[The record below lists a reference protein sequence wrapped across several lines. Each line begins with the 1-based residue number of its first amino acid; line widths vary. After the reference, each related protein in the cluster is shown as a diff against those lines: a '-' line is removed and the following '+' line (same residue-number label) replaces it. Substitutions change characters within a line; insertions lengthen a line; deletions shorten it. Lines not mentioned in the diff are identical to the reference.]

1 MKQQVEAPVTTS
13 QIDAPTIDAPVWHRP
28 EITRVSLKETM
39 YFSGSPIDGGTE
51 GNITP
56 V

>member
-1 MKQQVEAPVTTS
+1 MKQHVEAPAVTSPTEVPA
-13 QIDAPTIDAPVWHRP
+13 IDALVWHRP

-39 YFSGSPIDGGTE
+39 FFSGSPIDGGST
-51 GNITP
+51 GSNMP